1 MVGDRNQ
8 SGLGPG
14 RGYLILTLLYLA
26 VSASANAT
34 SSNARGDAPLAL
46 PTEAVVSAN
55 EFAPFHRPSESSDGE
70 WVAYCVIATTARSSR
85 VRNLQSDFT
94 KTGVVA
100 PYEYGDIWVTNI
112 GTSRS
117 RNLTGGVG
125 SNWSPVWSPDGHYLA
140 FYSDRPGSGA
150 QGQAKLWV
158 WDRSTDK
165 VQQISDVPLRASM
178 EPVWL
183 PGDRVLT
190 TTLPE
195 DESSQSP
202 DAARSSSAV
211 HKETNT
217 ENSSTV
223 KVYRSDPPETET
235 GTEANKDGSKTDG
248 FMNLA
253 QPAHDFS
260 VISIAS
266 GAVQRVFRAAD
277 VWRYAVSPDG
287 GHVVTSVAKRYA
299 TKGGYAVLFD
309 LIDYDLKSGSRFEAA
324 TDVLLDPFREHVS
337 WSPTSTQFSYRTS
350 GPDADGSIYVVD
362 VDKSPAHL
370 VAGASP
376 GSAATR
382 GLPLWDSSGRD
393 LYFPIGDTLW
403 RTSAINGGPKKLG
416 ELPGRKLSIVPRD
429 GNQVWSTSKGTL
441 VLRADDPTT
450 KQSGWYRASE
460 DTNSVEMM
468 LLEDKSYAQPPLFQV
483 SHDARHVI
491 YLAEDAQNEPNLW
504 LANASFSQRRR
515 LTEINPQ
522 FARYKMGESQ
532 LIEWRDIDGK
542 RLHGALLLPA
552 GYDKT
557 KKYPLIVEVYG
568 GQSLSNW
575 LNRFGESN
583 LVNGQIFATRGYI
596 VLHPDAPQS
605 EGTPMVDLMKTIMPG
620 VERAV
625 GLGIADPDRIGLMG
639 HSYGGYSVFSLVV
652 QTTRFKAAVA
662 MDGVADI
669 VGLYGQM
676 SPDGQAYGQ
685 SSPEHGQ
692 FLLGGTLWSSRDR
705 YIENSPIFYL
715 DRVKT
720 PMLIIHGSEDS
731 GAAAFQADGVFV
743 DLRRLGK
750 EATYAKYMGEDHVP
764 TNWSYANQIDWLN
777 RIIDWFDVHLKR

>member
-1 MVGDRNQ
+1 MVKGRYQADRE
-8 SGLGPG
+8 SARVRRCIVP
-14 RGYLILTLLYLA
+14 LLYLA
-26 VSASANAT
+26 LSANG
-34 SSNARGDAPLAL
+34 NAASQNSGNNVRLDAL
-46 PTEAVVSAN
+46 PVESVVSAN
-55 EFAPFHRPSESSDGE
+55 KFAPFQRPSESSDGE

-85 VRNLQSDFT
+85 VRTLQGDSL

-100 PYEYGDIWVTNI
+100 AYEHGDIWITNI
-112 GTSRS
+112 QTGRSRS
-117 RNLTGGVG
+117 ITGGIG

-140 FYSDRPGSGA
+140 LYSDRPGSGE
-150 QGQAKLWV
+150 QGQAKLWI
-158 WDRSTDK
+158 WDRATDK
-165 VQQISDVPLRASM
+165 LQQISDLPIRASR

-183 PGDRVLT
+183 PTSDRVLT

-195 DESSQSP
+195 GESVQSP
-202 DAARSSSAV
+202 DVTGSSSSR

-217 ENSSTV
+217 ETSSTV
-223 KVYRSDPPETET
+223 KVYRSDPPET
-235 GTEANKDGSKTDG
+235 GTAKEGSKTDG
-248 FMNLA
+248 FLNLA
-253 QPAHDFS
+253 RAAVDFS
-260 VISIAS
+260 VISIAN

-277 VWRYAVSPDG
+277 VWHYAVSPEG

-309 LIDYDLKSGSRFEAA
+309 LIDYDLKSGSKFEAA
-324 TDVLLDPFREHVS
+324 TDVLLDPFQEHVS
-337 WSPTSTQFSYRTS
+337 WSPNATQFSYRTS

-362 VDKSPAHL
+362 VTTKQTRL

-376 GSAATR
+376 GSVAGR
-382 GLPLWDSSGRD
+382 GLPLWDSSGRE
-393 LYFPIGDTLW
+393 LYFLIGDALW
-403 RTSAINGGPKKLG
+403 RTSAINGSPKKLG
-416 ELPGRKLSIVPRD
+416 ELPGRNLSLVAGD

-441 VLRADDPTT
+441 VLQADDPTT
-450 KQSGWYRASE
+450 KQNCWYRASE
-460 DTNSVEMM
+460 DKNSFDMM
-468 LLEDKSYAQPPLFQV
+468 LGEDKHYVGSPVV

-491 YLAEDAQNEPNLW
+491 YLAEDAQNELNVW
-504 LANASFSQRRR
+504 RANASLSERRR

-522 FARYKMGESQ
+522 FAQYQMGASQ

-542 RLHGALLLPA
+542 QLHGALMLPA
-552 GYDKT
+552 GYDKK

-568 GQSLSNW
+568 GANRSDY
-575 LNRFGESN
+575 LNRFGESPII
-583 LVNGQIFATRGYI
+583 NGQMFATRGYV
-596 VLHPDAPQS
+596 VLHPDAPQN
-605 EGTPMVDLMKTIMPG
+605 EGTPMVDLMKTIVPG
-620 VERAV
+620 VEKAV
-625 GLGIADPDRIGLMG
+625 DLGIADADRIGLMG
-639 HSYGGYSVFSLVV
+639 HSYGGYSVLSLVV

-662 MDGVADI
+662 IDGVADI

-750 EATYAKYMGEDHVP
+750 EVTYAKYMGEDHVP
-764 TNWSYANQIDWLN
+764 TYWSYANQIDWLN
-777 RIIDWFDVHLKR
+777 RIVNWFDVHLKH